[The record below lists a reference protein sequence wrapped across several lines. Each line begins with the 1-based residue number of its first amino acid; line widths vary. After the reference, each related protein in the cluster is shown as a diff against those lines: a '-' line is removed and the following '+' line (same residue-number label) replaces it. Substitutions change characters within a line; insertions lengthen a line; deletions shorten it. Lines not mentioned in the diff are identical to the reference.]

1 MIELIVLDVDGTLT
15 DGKITYT
22 NSGDEIK
29 SFDVKDGLAIA
40 TWTKQFQKKAAI
52 ITGRTSSIVEKRVQD
67 LGIVYLFQGV
77 HNKEEVLEE
86 ILKKENLSW
95 KQVAAMG
102 DDLNDYKMLKKV
114 GLSFAPANASSY
126 IKDIVNFVCTKNTKT
141 RISINFHKV
150 FLIINKKIERKDL
163 TKRIIKCKLKK
174 RRRGVPFAIDSRKIS
189 NQIQPLQHQ

>member
-126 IKDIVNFVCTKNTKT
+126 IKDIVNF
-141 RISINFHKV
+141 
-150 FLIINKKIERKDL
+150 D
-163 TKRIIKCKLKK
+163 
-174 RRRGVPFAIDSRKIS
+174 
-189 NQIQPLQHQ
+189 